1 MWNYEARSIFE
12 KWAASGEEHDDV
24 SARYVAFTCVGE
36 QTISH
41 VLEMRD
47 SGEAP
52 EKGDPFGFMALDL
65 ASMNEKEDEVAIGIG
80 NVSPSP
86 RATLPTIQP
95 APPDKGAPHLAPSS
109 SPSASLRPK
118 GYTHASATASSSSST
133 TDTISELTSS
143 SSRDS
148 LPAAHA
154 RGGASTANT
163 ATTPQKQTRSYRRT
177 KSSKAAA
184 KWSDAAPQPKNPP
197 TAAHTSPSGTQHPA
211 QARFMATAFGGPSGD
226 SRRGV
231 SSPRP
236 KGREAKNTFCRN
248 VTIYGHCRYENTC
261 PYIHDHAKLNQNEN
275 AKKRFNVDSPSFTPL
290 QASTNGAVTPSSR
303 SAAISPK
310 AANAAVFTPKS
321 QRSAVST
328 PSLHTKEPSTEWQG
342 QDFQEFVPQTFDGQM
357 VEAASS
363 YDPFSTSSSSIA
375 VSASTINPYAQ
386 DPSGLAGASYY
397 QNANT
402 FQASP
407 AYHLYWPVG
416 PQPTGLLAYQ
426 RTAHDFFIP
435 DSLREDLQKKAEVA
449 RQILPN
455 TSLPHIEQYHSLFC
469 LDTSPQ
475 RNNAPFGYASWIYKA
490 ISSKDGKTYALRR
503 LENFRL
509 TNETAMRS
517 FQPWK
522 RILNGSVVT
531 IHEAFTTRA
540 FGDSSLIMVTDYHP
554 NAKSLADEHFKPVP
568 RYHGRQAASS
578 HVSEQTLWGY
588 LVQIGSAL
596 KAIHGAGL
604 AARLITPSKILLTSK
619 NRIRL
624 NACGIMD
631 VVQFENARPIAEA
644 QADDLLQLGRL
655 VLCIANNSPQAHMNM
670 QKSMDYITRS
680 YTGRLKE
687 CIQYLLSPQP
697 QAGATSSPTSPTIQK
712 DIDTFLGG
720 IADQFASVFDSEL
733 HAQDTLTNTLGRELE
748 SSRIARLLIKLNMIN
763 ERPELD
769 ASQHVPGSGTA
780 NPSSGWAETGERYY
794 LKLFRDYVFHQ
805 VDANGHPVTD
815 LAHVLDCLNKLD
827 AGTDE
832 KIMLMSRDEQNVLIV
847 SYREVKRGLELA
859 FQDLVRAGRASKS

>member
-1 MWNYEARSIFE
+1 
-12 KWAASGEEHDDV
+12 
-24 SARYVAFTCVGE
+24 
-36 QTISH
+36 
-41 VLEMRD
+41 
-47 SGEAP
+47 
-52 EKGDPFGFMALDL
+52 
-65 ASMNEKEDEVAIGIG
+65 
-80 NVSPSP
+80 
-86 RATLPTIQP
+86 
-95 APPDKGAPHLAPSS
+95 
-109 SPSASLRPK
+109 
-118 GYTHASATASSSSST
+118 
-133 TDTISELTSS
+133 
-143 SSRDS
+143 
-148 LPAAHA
+148 
-154 RGGASTANT
+154 
-163 ATTPQKQTRSYRRT
+163 
-177 KSSKAAA
+177 
-184 KWSDAAPQPKNPP
+184 
-197 TAAHTSPSGTQHPA
+197 
-211 QARFMATAFGGPSGD
+211 MATAFGAPSGD

-231 SSPRP
+231 PSPRP

-261 PYIHDHAKLNQNEN
+261 PYIHDHAKLPAAEN
-275 AKKRFNVDSPSFTPL
+275 PKKRFNVDSPAFTPL
-290 QASTNGAVTPSSR
+290 QPATNGQATPAAR

-310 AANAAVFTPKS
+310 AASAAVFTPKS
-321 QRSAVST
+321 QRSTVST
-328 PSLHTKEPSTEWQG
+328 PSLHTKEPSTEWQA
-342 QDFQEFVPQTFDGQM
+342 QDFHDFVPQSFEVDP
-357 VEAASS
+357 ASSLS
-363 YDPFSTSSSSIA
+363 YDPFNPSPGIA
-375 VSASTINPYAQ
+375 AISASTPAINPYAQ
-386 DPSGLAGASYY
+386 DPSGLASASYY
-397 QNANT
+397 QNANA

-435 DSLREDLQKKAEVA
+435 DSLREDLQKKSEIA
-449 RQILPN
+449 RQILSN
-455 TSLPHIEQYHSLFC
+455 GSLPHIEQYHSLFC

-490 ISSKDGKTYALRR
+490 VSSKDGKTYALRR

-531 IHEAFTTRA
+531 THEAFTTRA
-540 FGDSSLIMVTDYHP
+540 FGDSSLIMVSDYHP

-631 VVQFENARPIAEA
+631 VVQFENVRPIAEA

-655 VLCIANNSPQAHMNM
+655 ILCIANNNPTAHVNM
-670 QKSMDYITRS
+670 QKSMDYVSRS

-697 QAGATSSPTSPTIQK
+697 QTGAAASPSSPVVLK

-769 ASQHVPGSGTA
+769 ASQHVPGSATA

-827 AGTDE
+827 AGADE
-832 KIMLMSRDEQNVLIV
+832 KIMLTSRDEQNVLIV
-847 SYREVKRGLELA
+847 SYREVKRGLESA
-859 FQDLVRAGRASKS
+859 FQDLVRAGRVSKN

>member
-1 MWNYEARSIFE
+1 MSRRLWTE
-12 KWAASGEEHDDV
+12 G
-24 SARYVAFTCVGE
+24 
-36 QTISH
+36 
-41 VLEMRD
+41 
-47 SGEAP
+47 P
-52 EKGDPFGFMALDL
+52 
-65 ASMNEKEDEVAIGIG
+65 
-80 NVSPSP
+80 
-86 RATLPTIQP
+86 TLPTIQP
-95 APPDKGAPHLAPSS
+95 APPNKGAPSHPAAPS
-109 SPSASLRPK
+109 RPR
-118 GYTHASATASSSSST
+118 GHAHASATTSSSSST

-143 SSRDS
+143 SSPSSSSSSSSSRDS
-148 LPAAHA
+148 LPPALAPGTTTAAAPQKHA
-154 RGGASTANT
+154 RNA
-163 ATTPQKQTRSYRRT
+163 RRAKPT
-177 KSSKAAA
+177 KSSRSAAR
-184 KWSDAAPQPKNPP
+184 WSDAAPQPKTLLQN
-197 TAAHTSPSGTQHPA
+197 AAPQPRTLPNAVHPSLIAAANVHAANVHANVHASANTSALHAHA
-211 QARFMATAFGGPSGD
+211 QARLMATAFGGPSGD
-226 SRRGV
+226 ARRAV

-261 PYIHDHAKLNQNEN
+261 PYIHDHAKLSQNEN

-290 QASTNGAVTPSSR
+290 QASTNGSVTPSSR

-328 PSLHTKEPSTEWQG
+328 PSLHTKEPSTEWQA
-342 QDFQEFVPQTFDGQM
+342 QDFQEFVPQTFEGQL
-357 VEAASS
+357 VDAASS
-363 YDPFSTSSSSIA
+363 TSVLGYDPFNTSSGISTITA
-375 VSASTINPYAQ
+375 SAPAINPYAQ
-386 DPSGLAGASYY
+386 DHSGLAGASYY

-455 TSLPHIEQYHSLFC
+455 TPLPAIEQYHSLFC

-475 RNNAPFGYASWIYKA
+475 RNNALFGYASWIYKA
-490 ISSKDGKTYALRR
+490 VSSKDGKTYALRR

-509 TNETAMRS
+509 TNETAIRS

-522 RILNGSVVT
+522 RILNGGVVT

-578 HVSEQTLWGY
+578 QVPEQTLWGY

-631 VVQFENARPIAEA
+631 VVQFDTARPMADI

-655 VLCIANNSPQAHMNM
+655 VLCIANNSSTAHMNM
-670 QKSMDYITRS
+670 QKSMEHITRI

-687 CIQYLLSPQP
+687 CIQYLLGPSP
-697 QAGATSSPTSPTIQK
+697 QAGTPSSPTTPAVLK

-733 HAQDTLTNTLGRELE
+733 HAQDALTNTLGRELE
-748 SSRIARLLIKLNMIN
+748 SSRVVRLLVKLNMIN

-769 ASQHVPGSGTA
+769 GSQHVPGSSAA

-827 AGTDE
+827 AGADE
-832 KIMLMSRDEQNVLIV
+832 KMMLTSRDEQNVLIV
-847 SYREVKRGLELA
+847 SYREVKRGLESA
-859 FQDLVRAGRASKS
+859 FQDLVRAGRTSGK

>member
-1 MWNYEARSIFE
+1 M
-12 KWAASGEEHDDV
+12 
-24 SARYVAFTCVGE
+24 
-36 QTISH
+36 
-41 VLEMRD
+41 
-47 SGEAP
+47 
-52 EKGDPFGFMALDL
+52 
-65 ASMNEKEDEVAIGIG
+65 
-80 NVSPSP
+80 
-86 RATLPTIQP
+86 
-95 APPDKGAPHLAPSS
+95 
-109 SPSASLRPK
+109 
-118 GYTHASATASSSSST
+118 
-133 TDTISELTSS
+133 
-143 SSRDS
+143 
-148 LPAAHA
+148 
-154 RGGASTANT
+154 
-163 ATTPQKQTRSYRRT
+163 TPQ
-177 KSSKAAA
+177 
-184 KWSDAAPQPKNPP
+184 
-197 TAAHTSPSGTQHPA
+197 
-211 QARFMATAFGGPSGD
+211 
-226 SRRGV
+226 
-231 SSPRP
+231 
-236 KGREAKNTFCRN
+236 
-248 VTIYGHCRYENTC
+248 
-261 PYIHDHAKLNQNEN
+261 
-275 AKKRFNVDSPSFTPL
+275 
-290 QASTNGAVTPSSR
+290 
-303 SAAISPK
+303 
-310 AANAAVFTPKS
+310 
-321 QRSAVST
+321 
-328 PSLHTKEPSTEWQG
+328 
-342 QDFQEFVPQTFDGQM
+342 

-363 YDPFSTSSSSIA
+363 YDPFSASTSSIA
-375 VSASTINPYAQ
+375 VSAPTINPYAQ

-397 QNANT
+397 QNANA

-455 TSLPHIEQYHSLFC
+455 TALPHIEQYHSLFC

-475 RNNAPFGYASWIYKA
+475 RNNALFGYASWIYKA

-568 RYHGRQAASS
+568 RYHGRQPASS
-578 HVSEQTLWGY
+578 HVPEQTLWGY
-588 LVQIGSAL
+588 LVQVGSAL

-631 VVQFENARPIAEA
+631 VVQFENARPVAEA

-655 VLCIANNSPQAHMNM
+655 VLCIANNSPQAHLNI

-697 QAGATSSPTSPTIQK
+697 QAGAPSSPTSPPIQK

-748 SSRIARLLIKLNMIN
+748 SSRIARLLIKLNMVN

-769 ASQHVPGSGTA
+769 ASQHVPGSSTV

-832 KIMLMSRDEQNVLIV
+832 KMMLTSRDEQNVLIV
-847 SYREVKRGLELA
+847 SYREVKRGLESS